1 MRSVTSNR
9 VLPHWAIE
17 ELGQVSEDFDL
28 DITVRPL
35 GGDCPRMLIGVSHEC
50 GDFQFAVYMRDDWED
65 LRRLSEGDLWGLV
78 TEMHLEYINE

>member
-1 MRSVTSNR
+1 MRNVTPTR

-17 ELGQVSEDFDL
+17 ELGQAAEAYDL
-28 DITVRPL
+28 KITVRPL